1 MTPEVTKFFIG
12 CGLVFIVLIGTLLGA
27 FYYNCIK
34 CRNEEKKIN
43 WTEVNFKLQRN
54 RKERLI

>member
-27 FYYNCIK
+27 FYCKWIEK
-34 CRNEEKKIN
+34 RNEEKKLN
-43 WTEVNFKLQRN
+43 WIEVNSKLQRN
-54 RKERLI
+54 CNERLI